1 LDTHAV
7 FLETPAAKNW
17 PTGATQL
24 RFYSDG
30 IAVNFRHN
38 MGEEALDWAS
48 RTRWTNFG
56 LAPEILLGPT
66 DARNLV
72 VRY

>member
-1 LDTHAV
+1 MCIRDS
-7 FLETPAAKNW
+7 
-17 PTGATQL
+17 
-24 RFYSDG
+24 FYSDG

-56 LAPEILLGPT
+56 LAPEILLGST

>member
-1 LDTHAV
+1 MRSRRKAR
-7 FLETPAAKNW
+7 A
-17 PTGATQL
+17 
-24 RFYSDG
+24 S
-30 IAVNFRHN
+30 IC
-38 MGEEALDWAS
+38 ALDWAS